1 MSYVLYVSDD
11 EVIVIPTAN
20 EAELVQKYENEW
32 GRDFQDYDRV
42 VGDKTGNVISFRAK
56 VN

>member
-1 MSYVLYVSDD
+1 MYVSDD
-11 EVIVIPTAN
+11 EVIVIPSDN

-42 VGDKTGNVISFRAK
+42 VGDKHGNVISFQAK
-56 VN
+56 VD